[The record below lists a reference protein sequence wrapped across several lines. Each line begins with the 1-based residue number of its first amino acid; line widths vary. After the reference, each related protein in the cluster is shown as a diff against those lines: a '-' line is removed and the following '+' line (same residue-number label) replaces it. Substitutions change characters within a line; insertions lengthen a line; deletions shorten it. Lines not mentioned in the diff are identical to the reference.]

1 MFWSSH
7 KHYNLQYVIYFSFE
21 DLLALPHL
29 LVLAKSFPFSLL
41 QALFPGYIKE
51 KFFSMKFPIFLT
63 FRSLLY
69 NP

>member
-29 LVLAKSFPFSLL
+29 LVLAKSFPFFSAPGTLPWLHKREILL
-41 QALFPGYIKE
+41 NEIPH
-51 KFFSMKFPIFLT
+51 IFDI
-63 FRSLLY
+63 SIVVI
-69 NP
+69 

>member
-21 DLLALPHL
+21 NLLALPHL

-51 KFFSMKFPIFLT
+51 KFF
-63 FRSLLY
+63 
-69 NP
+69 